1 MWLIPGKIA
10 WRRTWQPAPVFLP
23 GESHGQRSLAGHSPW
38 GCKESDKTEV
48 TVHVHT
54 HPVSQMRKLK
64 LQQGKKLVQVT
75 QYRQQSWNPNL
86 NLSDSTPIFQNTVL
100 HNLSKYTD
108 IYVCVYEAVSVA
120 MQAAWL
126 PQICIVEETRLTG
139 HLKQSKMGK
148 PRMKFE
154 EGDGKDGG

>member
-1 MWLIPGKIA
+1 MYYYHPTSGFPGGSEVKNPPAVQEPQRMWLIPGKIA

-86 NLSDSTPIFQNTVL
+86 NLSDSTPIF
-100 HNLSKYTD
+100 
-108 IYVCVYEAVSVA
+108 
-120 MQAAWL
+120 
-126 PQICIVEETRLTG
+126 
-139 HLKQSKMGK
+139 
-148 PRMKFE
+148 
-154 EGDGKDGG
+154 